1 MQQDLSKPLLDWK
14 GEQKQIMY
22 QKDSI
27 AGIILVDASNSFNY
41 MNWQTALHNIQY
53 ICPPLAT
60 KLINTY
66 RNLHDYLSQ
75 EGIKFYQEKALSKEI
90 ILQSLFT
97 V

>member
-1 MQQDLSKPLLDWK
+1 MQQDLSKSLLDWK
-14 GEQKQIMY
+14 GEQMQEIY

-53 ICPPLAT
+53 ICPFLAT
-60 KLINTY
+60 KLISTY
-66 RNLHDYLSQ
+66 RKLHDYLSQ
-75 EGIKFYQEKALSKEI
+75 EGIKFYQEKALSNDI
-90 ILQSLFT
+90 ILQCLFT